1 MIKAVLMDVGKTIVT
16 NRDID
21 FKRGLKAVYDLDK
34 RADKIDFERFLA
46 VNQSLRRV
54 SFDSVRKIN
63 SETRIDGFLATLCEI
78 TGINPGLDIDE
89 LQWFFQCHLIDE
101 ELIDGVTS
109 FLEYVK
115 EKKYP
120 LIAVSNSC
128 MDSKTIARE
137 LKEYGI
143 LKYFNEVIS
152 SADILIRKPRKEIFD
167 YAYGKLLKI
176 DDSIKRSDVIF
187 IGDDYERDIVGSAN
201 EGFIPVWL
209 NHKKEERTDNSFS
222 FININSYDELIN
234 VLNLIDKKEK

>member
-1 MIKAVLMDVGKTIVT
+1 MIKAVLMDVGKTVVT

-34 RADKIDFERFLA
+34 SATKIDFERYLEVF
-46 VNQSLRRV
+46 QSLKRV
-54 SFDSVRKIN
+54 TFDSVRKIN
-63 SETRIDGFLATLCEI
+63 SEIRIDDFLVTLCEV
-78 TGINPGLDIDE
+78 TGINPGLDKEE
-89 LQWFFQCHLIDE
+89 LQWFFQCNLIDE
-101 ELIDGVTS
+101 ELIDGVTF

-115 EKKYP
+115 SNHYP

-128 MDSKTIARE
+128 MDSATIARE
-137 LKEYGI
+137 FKEYDI

-176 DDSIKRSDVIF
+176 DNSIKRNEILFV
-187 IGDDYERDIVGSAN
+187 GDDYERDIVGSAN
-201 EGFIPVWL
+201 AGFIPVWL

-222 FININSYDELIN
+222 FININSYDELIK
-234 VLNLIDKKEK
+234 VLDLMDKKD